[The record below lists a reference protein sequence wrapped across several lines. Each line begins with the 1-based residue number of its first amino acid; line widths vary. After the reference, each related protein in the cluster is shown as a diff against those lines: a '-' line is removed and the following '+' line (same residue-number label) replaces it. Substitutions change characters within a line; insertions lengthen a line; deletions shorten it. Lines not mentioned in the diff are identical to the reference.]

1 MMKSFFLTAL
11 FAVLYFY
18 VPAQTDKNV
27 ANAQAW
33 ADSRAMLLNLRR

>member
-18 VPAQTDKNV
+18 VTVQTDKKCC
-27 ANAQAW
+27 QRT
-33 ADSRAMLLNLRR
+33 SLG